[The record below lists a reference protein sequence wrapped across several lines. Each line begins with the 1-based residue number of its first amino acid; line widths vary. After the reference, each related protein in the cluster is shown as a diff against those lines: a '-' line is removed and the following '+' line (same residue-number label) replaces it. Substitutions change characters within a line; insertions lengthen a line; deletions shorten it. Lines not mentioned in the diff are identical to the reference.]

1 MNRLALLLGLAVV
14 SPAQEISTMS
24 GDLANGLIVHI
35 SARIEPALSSSQILL
50 LWSGIQDNRDRI
62 HRTVMDKASNT
73 IVGYD
78 LFAEPDGAP
87 DRFIVRIEP
96 LTKRP
101 ADGQY
106 TMLAKYPQPQ
116 RVKEGDII
124 ALDVLV
130 SPDGKQKLIDYI
142 EVRGRSSPG
151 APVTTTSPRDF
162 TFDDG
167 PLSLKFKFPTR
178 VYINGRQSA
187 DNAGFT
193 GKPGGTVWFDIPG
206 QGRYVL
212 SLAPRDGFRRAGAI
226 RDHTLSFQAGPDVY
240 ELRAAEP
247 ILGAGKAWNLYVH
260 HDPRY
265 QPRDNLLHYGVDR
278 LENLLPRN

>member
-1 MNRLALLLGLAVV
+1 MNRLVLLAFVTICR
-14 SPAQEISTMS
+14 AQEIATASA
-24 GDLANGLIVHI
+24 DLANGLIVDLRT
-35 SARIEPALSSSQILL
+35 RIEPALAKSQILL
-50 LWSGIQDNRDRI
+50 VWSGIQSNRDRI
-62 HRTVMDKASNT
+62 HRTVMDKVTNT

-78 LFAEPDGAP
+78 LFAESDGVP
-87 DRFIVRIEP
+87 DRFVVRIEP

-101 ADGQY
+101 MDGQY
-106 TMLAKYPQPQ
+106 ALLAKYPPPQ
-116 RVKEGDII
+116 TIREGDII

-151 APVTTTSPRDF
+151 APVNTTPPRDF

-187 DNAGFT
+187 DTAGFT

-212 SLAPRDGFRRAGAI
+212 SLASRDGFRRRHPRPHALVPGRAG
-226 RDHTLSFQAGPDVY
+226 S
-240 ELRAAEP
+240 LRAPRCRA
-247 ILGAGKAWNLYVH
+247 
-260 HDPRY
+260 DPRGGDGVEPLRPSRSQVSVER
-265 QPRDNLLHYGVDR
+265 QPPALRRRSPGEPVAQELT
-278 LENLLPRN
+278 